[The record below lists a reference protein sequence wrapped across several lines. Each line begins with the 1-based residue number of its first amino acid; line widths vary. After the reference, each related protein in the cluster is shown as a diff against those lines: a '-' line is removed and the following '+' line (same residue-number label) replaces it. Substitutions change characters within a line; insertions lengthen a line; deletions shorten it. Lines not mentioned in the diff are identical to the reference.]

1 MAKVD
6 MKAVEEKITNKQALT
21 PEEIKEVMSAPP
33 QDMIVNDPEDD
44 ELFKNAIDL
53 DEPKKEEKKEEIKE
67 PPEEKVKEEK
77 KDAETPPA
85 KEEPPKDEPN
95 LDKVHQELEKPV
107 GQEDLSGFSRNEKGL
122 FWEMKRER
130 QARQKAEEERDVL
143 RLDKVRR
150 EQAPKEEKE
159 TPIPEIPDDEF
170 VSGKQLKE
178 IVKTIKADKKTE
190 SAPAPAAMNGMLKQ
204 YNAMCEQVA
213 KTQYDDYDEVIE
225 AANDILLNNPAY
237 KQQLLNAYQTGDN
250 PAIIAYHLTKS
261 DPSFDKAVG
270 LARARLEARNPK
282 KKEAAKEEPKK
293 EPEAKKDEAKEKE
306 KKIEENSN
314 KAKTSGSF
322 GGGETGGEPGLTLE
336 ELRSMSD
343 DEFRK
348 IPKAKRDKILMKY
361 GA

>member
-1 MAKVD
+1 
-6 MKAVEEKITNKQALT
+6 MKAIDEKIANKQTLT
-21 PEEIKEVMSAPP
+21 PEEVKEVMSAPP

-67 PPEEKVKEEK
+67 PPKEEVKEEK
-77 KDAETPPA
+77 KPAAAPPA

-150 EQAPKEEKE
+150 EHAPKEEKE
-159 TPIPEIPDDEF
+159 AAIPEIPDDEF

-178 IVKTIKADKKTE
+178 IVKSIRTEKKSE

-213 KTQYDDYDEVIE
+213 KTQYDDYEEVIE

-237 KQQLLNAYQTGDN
+237 KQQLLDAYQTGDN

-261 DPSFDKAVG
+261 DPAFDKAVG

-282 KKEAAKEEPKK
+282 KKEPPKEEAKK
-293 EPEAKKDEAKEKE
+293 EPEAKKVDEAKEKE

-322 GGGETGGEPGLTLE
+322 GGGETGGEPGLTFEDLN
-336 ELRSMSD
+336 SMSD
-343 DEFRK
+343 EDFRK
-348 IPKAKRDKILMKY
+348 IPKAKRDKILAKY

>member
-1 MAKVD
+1 MAKASLKEID
-6 MKAVEEKITNKQALT
+6 QKIEKGEELT
-21 PEEIKEVMSAPP
+21 PDEVKEVMSAPS
-33 QDMIVNDPEDD
+33 QDMIVNDPEDE

-53 DEPKKEEKKEEIKE
+53 DEPKKEEIKE
-67 PPEEKVKEEK
+67 PPKEEK
-77 KDAETPPA
+77 KEEKKAAEAPPA
-85 KEEPPKDEPN
+85 KEEPSKDEPN

-143 RLDKVRR
+143 RLDKLRR
-150 EQAPKEEKE
+150 EQTPKEEKE
-159 TPIPEIPDDEF
+159 TPIPEVPDDEF

-178 IVKTIKADKKTE
+178 IIKSIKTE
-190 SAPAPAAMNGMLKQ
+190 KKPESQTAPAAMNGMLKQ

-213 KTQYDDYDEVIE
+213 KTQYDDYEEVIE
-225 AANDILLNNPAY
+225 AANDILLKNPAY

-250 PAIIAYHLTKS
+250 PAIIAYHLTKG
-261 DPSFDKAVG
+261 DPAFDKALVT
-270 LARARLEARNPK
+270 ARARLEARNPK
-282 KKEAAKEEPKK
+282 KKEPAKEEPKK
-293 EPEAKKDEAKEKE
+293 EPEPKKVDEAKEKE